1 MRGYHHPID
10 PSLPLEKESAK
21 YHTVATVT
29 ISGHVAAATLTKGD
43 LSDLGMWADIDAVLR
58 GKNVTELH
66 YDRHKN
72 GESFHK
78 IRYIR
83 DNKGRNKS

>member
-1 MRGYHHPID
+1 MRGYPHPVD

-29 ISGHVAAATLTKGD
+29 ISGHVAAATLTNGD

-58 GKNVTELH
+58 ERDVTEIH
-66 YDRHKN
+66 WDRHREDGAVVHNVRRIKP
-72 GESFHK
+72 
-78 IRYIR
+78 
-83 DNKGRNKS
+83 